1 MNACIVGY
9 GCIGPVH
16 AISIKHTECAT
27 VYAICDIVKERADKG
42 AEEYGAKAYYDY
54 DECLKDEN
62 IDVVHICTPHYL
74 HFEMVK
80 KALEAGKQVVCEKP
94 VTMKKEE
101 FKLLYENYDI
111 TKVFPIIQ
119 NRTNDCIVKMRELIA
134 ENDYGKLKGAK
145 GFVTWHRDET
155 YYNSEE
161 WRGKKATEGGGALIN
176 QSVHTLDL
184 MMLFCGKAKCVEATM
199 KNYSLK
205 GVIEVED
212 TVDAYIQYENGA
224 TGIFYATNAYAG
236 HTDPLVEVVFENAR
250 LTYNERK
257 LFVDGKL
264 VCEDGSG
271 YLGKIYWGKGHAN
284 TISDF
289 YTGKS
294 KLTLAD
300 IKNTMDAMFAIY
312 DSVESGEVVNL

>member
-27 VYAICDIVKERADKG
+27 IYAICDINKERADKG
-42 AEEYGAKAYYDY
+42 AQEYGAKAYYDY
-54 DECLKDEN
+54 DECLKNEN
-62 IDVVHICTPHYL
+62 IDTVHICTPHYL
-74 HFEMVK
+74 HFEMIK
-80 KALEAGKQVVCEKP
+80 KALEAGKRVVAEKP

-101 FKLLYENYDI
+101 LKILWENYDT

-119 NRTNDCIVKMRELIA
+119 NRTNACIVKMRELMA
-134 ENDYGKLKGAK
+134 SNDYGKLRGAK
-145 GFVTWHRDET
+145 GLVTWHRDET
-155 YYNSEE
+155 YYNSEA
-161 WRGKKATEGGGALIN
+161 WRGTKEFEGGGVLIN

-199 KNYSLK
+199 KNYSMKDL
-205 GVIEVED
+205 IEVED
-212 TVDAYIQYENGA
+212 TVDAFIQFENGA
-224 TGIFYATNAYAG
+224 TGIFYATNAYA
-236 HTDPLVEVVFENAR
+236 DNSAAQLEIEFEKAR
-250 LTYNERK
+250 LSYIDRK
-257 LFVDGKL
+257 LFVNGEC
-264 VCEDGSG
+264 VCEDGDG
-271 YLGKIYWGKGHAN
+271 FIGKKYWGKGHAN
-284 TISDF
+284 TINEF

-312 DSVESGEVVNL
+312 ESAECGKPINL